1 MEIASAL
8 LAGTFIGGVLGFV
21 GAGGAMLSVP
31 ILIFIFNFTPQLATT
46 AALAVVSSAAV
57 AGVIP
62 KLKNREV
69 LIKEALTIWALGL
82 ITNIGGSWISHRVS
96 DHVITTGFSLV
107 LILAGTSMLI
117 KPITGVEKK
126 IPTLWLILISLTIGL
141 ITGLFGIGGGF
152 LAIPILVLFFKNS
165 PAQAA
170 GTGLLIIAMNS
181 TTAFFAHYQS
191 WSEVNWQIP
200 IFMAISAV
208 IVAGLASIKGSKT
221 NPRLLRSAFAYLLFA
236 ISAFTLIQTWFLT
249 TT

>member
-1 MEIASAL
+1 MEIVSAL

-82 ITNIGGSWISHRVS
+82 ITNIGGSWISHRTS
-96 DHVITTGFSLV
+96 DYVITTGFSLV
-107 LILAGTSMLI
+107 LIFAGASMLI

-126 IPTLWLILISLTIGL
+126 IPTLWLILISLAIGL

-181 TTAFFAHYQS
+181 ATAFFAHYQN

-200 IFMAISAV
+200 IFMAISAI
-208 IVAGLASIKGSKT
+208 IVARLASIKGSKT